1 MAMSGWTLSTRTQS
15 YIAITLWGAAFVLG
29 NLAVMDSTHR
39 WDFTKD
45 QKHTLSET
53 SLGIL
58 SDAESAIEVRAFIP
72 TDLPP
77 QEMELA
83 DAIRDALSDYRA
95 KAQVP
100 LVSSSSTLQTRPI
113 GGPSRRTHGRS

>member
-1 MAMSGWTLSTRTQS
+1 MEGNGDEWLDPLNTHAELYRHHLVGCSFCS
-15 YIAITLWGAAFVLG
+15 G
-29 NLAVMDSTHR
+29 NLRHGFDSSMG
-39 WDFTKD
+39 FTKD

-58 SDAESAIEVRAFIP
+58 SDAESAIEVAFIP

-95 KAQVP
+95 KARCR
-100 LVSSSSTLQTRPI
+100 LASSSST
-113 GGPSRRTHGRS
+113 H